1 MVVHGLREQR
11 DTTKDINSLKRKK
24 KEIDYEKDE
33 RAFHVDGETRA
44 STKDDRSKI
53 ALQRPKKKKQGKVI
67 KKSTKD
73 IKNRKNLIFSKYRE
87 ACKFLLNRV

>member
-11 DTTKDINSLKRKK
+11 DTTKDINPPKRKK
-24 KEIDYEKDE
+24 KSIMKRM

-53 ALQRPKKKKQGKVI
+53 ALQRPN
-67 KKSTKD
+67 KSRRSHEK
-73 IKNRKNLIFSKYRE
+73 INKRYKE
-87 ACKFLLNRV
+87 E

>member
-24 KEIDYEKDE
+24 KKIDYEKDE

-53 ALQRPKKKKQGKVI
+53 ALQRPKKKTRKSH
-67 KKSTKD
+67 KKINKRY
-73 IKNRKNLIFSKYRE
+73 KE
-87 ACKFLLNRV
+87 

>member
-11 DTTKDINSLKRKK
+11 DTTKDINPLKRKK
-24 KEIDYEKDE
+24 KSIMKRM

-53 ALQRPKKKKQGKVI
+53 ALQRPN
-67 KKSTKD
+67 KS
-73 IKNRKNLIFSKYRE
+73 RKSHEKINKRYKE
-87 ACKFLLNRV
+87 E

>member
-24 KEIDYEKDE
+24 KSIMKRM

-53 ALQRPKKKKQGKVI
+53 ALQRPKNQGKVI

-73 IKNRKNLIFSKYRE
+73 IKMNRKNLIFSKYRE

>member
-24 KEIDYEKDE
+24 KKKTIMKRM

-53 ALQRPKKKKQGKVI
+53 ALQRPKKSR
-67 KKSTKD
+67 KSHEK
-73 IKNRKNLIFSKYRE
+73 INKRYKE
-87 ACKFLLNRV
+87 E

>member
-11 DTTKDINSLKRKK
+11 DTTKDINPLKRKK
-24 KEIDYEKDE
+24 KKSIMKRM

-53 ALQRPKKKKQGKVI
+53 ALQRPN
-67 KKSTKD
+67 KS
-73 IKNRKNLIFSKYRE
+73 RKSHEKINKRYKE
-87 ACKFLLNRV
+87 E